1 MPTVPKTVIA
11 LDVGSQRI
19 GVAIA
24 SLEARLP
31 RPLLTL
37 TATDNDLQEQL
48 QAIIE
53 REAVGHIVVGLP
65 RGMAGQQ
72 TAQTESTLQF
82 AENLKN
88 QLRIPIDM
96 QDESV
101 TSKQAEA
108 ELESRGKPYQRG
120 DIDALAATYIL
131 EDWLAGHTEVI
142 A

>member
-1 MPTVPKTVIA
+1 MPTAPKSVVA
-11 LDVGSQRI
+11 LDVGSKRI

-31 RPLLTL
+31 RPLVTL
-37 TATDNDLQEQL
+37 TATDHDLLEQL

-53 REAVGHIVVGLP
+53 RETVGRIVVGLP

-72 TAQTESTLQF
+72 TAQTNSILQF
-82 AENLKN
+82 TERLKEQIN
-88 QLRIPIDM
+88 IPIDM

-108 ELESRGKPYQRG
+108 ELESRGKPYQRS

-131 EDWLAGHTEVI
+131 EDWLAVHTEAI